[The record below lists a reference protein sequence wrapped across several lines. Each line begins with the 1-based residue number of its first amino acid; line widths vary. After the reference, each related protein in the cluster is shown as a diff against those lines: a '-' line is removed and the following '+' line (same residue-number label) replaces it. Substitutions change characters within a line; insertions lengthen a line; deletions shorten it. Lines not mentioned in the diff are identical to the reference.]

1 MKILNLYKYILLVIC
16 GLQSVTLAAQGLDDD
31 RAINNVLTMRVKML
45 DEFFQ
50 RFNGKYTVH
59 AFQQEKLDSVLLEKL
74 AKVMKDREK
83 MIQLLVNQRNEK
95 LVESPVVKEFVKQ
108 VVKDSTLLSFYDP
121 DWYAVLTC
129 KIKIKGKE
137 ERVNLTL
144 KVQQGEQGDSRWVI
158 VGCSPFNEK
167 AFTPKVDSLFFI
179 GPANNELN
187 FMELSSNMVA
197 DTSLVTYWAKGIQP
211 DYLTLFSWLTYS
223 GTAELQKI
231 ESIKYYCLQVKN
243 YMFTIEFFNRAEY
256 NSGWLISSVQKMN
269 SEQKVAFRKE
279 SLFVKGEVL
288 QWKLFQR

>member
-1 MKILNLYKYILLVIC
+1 
-16 GLQSVTLAAQGLDDD
+16 
-31 RAINNVLTMRVKML
+31 
-45 DEFFQ
+45 
-50 RFNGKYTVH
+50 
-59 AFQQEKLDSVLLEKL
+59 
-74 AKVMKDREK
+74 
-83 MIQLLVNQRNEK
+83 
-95 LVESPVVKEFVKQ
+95 
-108 VVKDSTLLSFYDP
+108 
-121 DWYAVLTC
+121 
-129 KIKIKGKE
+129 
-137 ERVNLTL
+137 
-144 KVQQGEQGDSRWVI
+144 
-158 VGCSPFNEK
+158 
-167 AFTPKVDSLFFI
+167 
-179 GPANNELN
+179 
-187 FMELSSNMVA
+187 MELSSNMVA